1 MVKNPP
7 VMQKTWVWSLG
18 GEDPLEKGM
27 TTHSVFWSGEFHGMY
42 SSWGYKELDMTERL
56 SQDKLNDIDL
66 SLQIYK
72 AFTYY

>member
-1 MVKNPP
+1 MRETCVRF
-7 VMQKTWVWSLG
+7 LG
-18 GEDPLEKGM
+18 WEDPLEKGKA
-27 TTHSVFWSGEFHGMY
+27 THSVFWSGEFHGMY
-42 SSWGYKELDMTERL
+42 SSWGYKESDMTERL